1 MWIRNGN
8 VCWNVPVLKPGREEQ
23 NLIIWYDKF
32 NLENVNGEVWPME
45 QTMFTNEVIL
55 SWLHYFAQNVDI
67 NLAKVKMLD
76 VTGKN
81 KNLIPTVMGN
91 RAVLVFTDAGHPDI
105 FYEMWNAE
113 LGDCDIWYNEG
124 SEPCGEMKHDKLRDM
139 IHRGINASAAMLIL
153 NPNAAT
159 NYHIGMENSRFSCG
173 SVHYVCR
180 EVRAIIMSKLNLG
193 DQDNVCIISGESI
206 AVEAA
211 LMAPEGTIIAVEYD
225 RRDHNTMKCNVE
237 KFGLN
242 NVIIVDSLENGILQE
257 LPVPNL
263 AFIVAS
269 PRMDSEIKSLLA
281 VNPAMEFVI
290 YTLDFEILT
299 SLPALLEANGLERT
313 EAIHIAVSRVNSKK
327 MVEPF
332 PAPWLISARPVTP

>member
-1 MWIRNGN
+1 
-8 VCWNVPVLKPGREEQ
+8 
-23 NLIIWYDKF
+23 
-32 NLENVNGEVWPME
+32 ME

-55 SWLHYFAQNVDI
+55 SWLDYFARHVDI
-67 NLAKVKMLD
+67 NLAKLKMLD
-76 VTGKN
+76 ITGKN
-81 KNLIPTVMGN
+81 KNLIPTVMSN

-105 FYEMWNAE
+105 FYDMWNAE

-124 SEPCGEMKHDKLRDM
+124 SEPTGEIKHDKVSYM
-139 IHRGINASAAMLIL
+139 INRGINASAAMLIL

-173 SVHYVCR
+173 SVQYVCR
-180 EVRAIIMSKLNLG
+180 EVRAVIMSKLNLG
-193 DQDNVCIISGESI
+193 DRDNICIISGESI

-211 LMAPEGTIIAVEYD
+211 IIAAEGSVIAVEYD
-225 RRDHNTMKCNVE
+225 RRDRDTMKCNVD

-242 NVIIVDSLENGILQE
+242 NVIIVDSLANGVLDT
-257 LPVPNL
+257 LPVPDI

-269 PRMDSEIKSLLA
+269 PRLDSEIKSLLA
-281 VNPAMEFVI
+281 VNPTMNFVI

-299 SLPALLEANGLERT
+299 SLPALLRENGLERT

-332 PAPWLISARPVTP
+332 PAPWLISATPI